1 MRIELLPDEE
11 YDDLTEEIQV
21 VDNHCPKCGL
31 ENSLVVMYRKDKFIK
46 DKKSHT
52 TMKISCI
59 KCEWKITGNYKI

>member
-1 MRIELLPDEE
+1 MVIND
-11 YDDLTEEIQV
+11 
-21 VDNHCPKCGL
+21 GL